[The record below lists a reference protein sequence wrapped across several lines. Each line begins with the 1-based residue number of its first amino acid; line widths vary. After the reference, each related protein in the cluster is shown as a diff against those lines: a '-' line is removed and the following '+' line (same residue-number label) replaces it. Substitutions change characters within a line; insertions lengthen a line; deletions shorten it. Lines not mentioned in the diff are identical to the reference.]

1 MADNKELLDAI
12 QKLQQEKEQ
21 AARDAEQ
28 AAAAAEAN
36 QKEINRLRREALSHM
51 LRSVKQLTGDLYRGE
66 QGYKAFDG
74 ALAEGSK
81 AMSSVGSILLRF
93 PHTRLAG
100 IILKTST
107 AFVEYTRAV
116 GAMLDKQFELFQSLS
131 KSGAVAA
138 DGMTGAAQDAA
149 SMGLVMKDFQSYAQL
164 IAANSRSLALFGGT
178 AAEGRTRFAQVSK
191 ELQKDRTGYMALGMT
206 VNDLNEGVAGYI
218 NQQNLMGAT
227 TRRTDQQVAHSAAE
241 YIQEMNVLTQLTGAT
256 RKELETQRA
265 EALTQE
271 QFLAAVNQAE
281 AQGRSED
288 ARSMMAMSTLMENSA
303 GPLYAKGL
311 RAWFSGNLQD
321 PAARKL
327 LLTIG
332 ADAANDLMAASK
344 GLKSPTDAMQKAFD
358 AMAKTKDRF
367 GGMYGQSMAFNETFG
382 SLNEVVNAS
391 NRANKDLT
399 AQYQQLVK
407 QQQKT
412 LSGQADPATEAQ
424 AKLRNSQL
432 ELSLAMQEFV
442 RAGAGPVSTLF
453 GLMTWGLE
461 AATTAL
467 KWFNKTILRQKDELE
482 PKAQAQDQG
491 QAARE
496 RAKQQDAEAKKQRED
511 QQKEELNQAVKREAD
526 LRNKRAEEK
535 RTEDAAQRQQEQKA
549 APKTA
554 ATMPAPTPAPAA
566 TPAPATSAP
575 AATKPAATM
584 PAPTPAPAAPAPAAT
599 MPAPTPA
606 PAAPAPAAT
615 MPEPT
620 PAPAA
625 TKPAATMPAPTPAP
639 AAANPKQ
646 TSGLAMGEPLEPKKK
661 SSTAKTI
668 KVPISN
674 VSSQGID
681 MIMQFEGFRAK
692 AYKDHSQYS
701 IGYGTRT
708 EDPDEISGKKTID
721 KEEAYKRLTTWIG
734 NLVAKVVAVGKDR
747 EWGQNQIDAMTS
759 FAYNLG
765 DGVLST
771 VTNRGKRINQ
781 ETADAMLLYNKASGK
796 VDPTL
801 QKRRQKEHDL
811 FVQDLPALARGGI
824 ALGPSVVGE
833 AGAEA
838 VIPLKG
844 GNIPVDLGEV
854 GEIIRQLGDLPNPD
868 RLQQNLRDAV
878 KVDIKTAIK
887 DLASELAKP
896 KPNQIEMLDLLR
908 NIKRT
913 HETSAEIT
921 AKIARSSMH

>member
-1 MADNKELLDAI
+1 
-12 QKLQQEKEQ
+12 
-21 AARDAEQ
+21 
-28 AAAAAEAN
+28 
-36 QKEINRLRREALSHM
+36 
-51 LRSVKQLTGDLYRGE
+51 
-66 QGYKAFDG
+66 
-74 ALAEGSK
+74 
-81 AMSSVGSILLRF
+81 
-93 PHTRLAG
+93 
-100 IILKTST
+100 
-107 AFVEYTRAV
+107 
-116 GAMLDKQFELFQSLS
+116 
-131 KSGAVAA
+131 
-138 DGMTGAAQDAA
+138 
-149 SMGLVMKDFQSYAQL
+149 
-164 IAANSRSLALFGGT
+164 
-178 AAEGRTRFAQVSK
+178 
-191 ELQKDRTGYMALGMT
+191 
-206 VNDLNEGVAGYI
+206 
-218 NQQNLMGAT
+218 
-227 TRRTDQQVAHSAAE
+227 
-241 YIQEMNVLTQLTGAT
+241 
-256 RKELETQRA
+256 
-265 EALTQE
+265 
-271 QFLAAVNQAE
+271 
-281 AQGRSED
+281 
-288 ARSMMAMSTLMENSA
+288 
-303 GPLYAKGL
+303 
-311 RAWFSGNLQD
+311 
-321 PAARKL
+321 
-327 LLTIG
+327 
-332 ADAANDLMAASK
+332 
-344 GLKSPTDAMQKAFD
+344 
-358 AMAKTKDRF
+358 
-367 GGMYGQSMAFNETFG
+367 
-382 SLNEVVNAS
+382 
-391 NRANKDLT
+391 
-399 AQYQQLVK
+399 
-407 QQQKT
+407 
-412 LSGQADPATEAQ
+412 
-424 AKLRNSQL
+424 
-432 ELSLAMQEFV
+432 
-442 RAGAGPVSTLF
+442 
-453 GLMTWGLE
+453 
-461 AATTAL
+461 
-467 KWFNKTILRQKDELE
+467 
-482 PKAQAQDQG
+482 
-491 QAARE
+491 
-496 RAKQQDAEAKKQRED
+496 
-511 QQKEELNQAVKREAD
+511 
-526 LRNKRAEEK
+526 
-535 RTEDAAQRQQEQKA
+535 
-549 APKTA
+549 
-554 ATMPAPTPAPAA
+554 
-566 TPAPATSAP
+566 
-575 AATKPAATM
+575 
-584 PAPTPAPAAPAPAAT
+584 
-599 MPAPTPA
+599 
-606 PAAPAPAAT
+606 